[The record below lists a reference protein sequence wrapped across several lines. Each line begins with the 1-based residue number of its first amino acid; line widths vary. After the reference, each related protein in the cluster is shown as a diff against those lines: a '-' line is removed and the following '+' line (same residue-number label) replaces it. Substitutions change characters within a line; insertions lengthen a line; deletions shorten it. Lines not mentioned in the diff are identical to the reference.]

1 MPETLDFYF
10 DFTSPYGYIASQ
22 VIDDLAARHGC
33 ATRWHAFM
41 VTAAYKQHN
50 ATNPLAHPAKEAY
63 FRHDIP
69 RTAAHFGVPFAFPAT
84 WPENLVAAGRAFVWI
99 DDRDAAR
106 DPAAAKRFA
115 TAALRAYWAEGR
127 ALADPETVADIGAGV
142 GEDRT
147 RLRAALDDAAV
158 KQRFI
163 AVGNEILAKGIFG
176 SPQFVF
182 RGELFWGTDRIEQL
196 KSALAAAGPKA
207 G

>member
-50 ATNPLAHPAKEAY
+50 ASNPLAHTAKEAY
-63 FRHDIP
+63 FRRDIP
-69 RTAAHFGVPFAFPAT
+69 RTAAHFGVPFAFPPS

-99 DDRDAAR
+99 DGR

-115 TAALRAYWAEGR
+115 TAALRAYWAEGK
-127 ALADPETVADIGAGV
+127 ALADPETVADIGAAA
-142 GEDRT
+142 GEDRAM
-147 RLRAALDDAAV
+147 LRAALDDAAV

-163 AVGNEILAKGIFG
+163 AAGNEVLAKGVFG
-176 SPQFVF
+176 SPQVVF
-182 RGELFWGTDRIEQL
+182 RGELFWGTDRLVQL
-196 KSALAAAGPKA
+196 EAALDAAGLKA
-207 G
+207 S